1 MSAEEYKERI
11 WPLRK
16 QLYHVAYRVLG
27 REDLAEDAV
36 QDVLIKAWEKREEWS
51 HIDSWKAWLL
61 TLTRNRSID
70 MAKLKSH
77 QTRDLDK
84 APEKIESAPNP
95 YQQMER
101 SDLMQRL
108 EKILQTLPT
117 AQQAVFQLREFSQ
130 LTYQE
135 IGDELGMSLSQVK
148 VNLYRA
154 RQGLKE
160 KLQTI
165 SI

>member
-1 MSAEEYKERI
+1 MTSEEYKERI
-11 WPLRK
+11 WPLRQ
-16 QLYHVAYRVLG
+16 QLYQVAYRVLG
-27 REDLAEDAV
+27 RKDLAEDAV
-36 QDVLIKAWEKREEWS
+36 QDVMVKAWEKREEWG

-84 APEKIESAPNP
+84 APEKTETAANP
-95 YQQMER
+95 YQELER
-101 SDLMQRL
+101 SDLMVLL
-108 EKILQTLPT
+108 EKVLKTLPLG
-117 AQQAVFQLREFSQ
+117 QQAVFQLREFSQ
-130 LTYQE
+130 MTYEE

-154 RQGLKE
+154 RQGLKD

>member
-1 MSAEEYKERI
+1 MSTKEYKERI
-11 WPLRK
+11 WPLRT

-27 REDLAEDAV
+27 RQDLAEDAV

-51 HIDSWKAWLL
+51 HIESWKAWLL

-84 APEKIESAPNP
+84 APEKVDKAPDP
-95 YQQMER
+95 YQLAER
-101 SDLMQRL
+101 SDLMVRL
-108 EKILQTLPT
+108 EKILKTLPLG
-117 AQQAVFQLREFSQ
+117 QQAVFQLREFGQ
-130 LTYQE
+130 LTYEE
-135 IGDELGMSLSQVK
+135 IGQELGMTLSQVK

-154 RQGLKE
+154 RQGLRE
-160 KLQTI
+160 KLQMI
-165 SI
+165 SV